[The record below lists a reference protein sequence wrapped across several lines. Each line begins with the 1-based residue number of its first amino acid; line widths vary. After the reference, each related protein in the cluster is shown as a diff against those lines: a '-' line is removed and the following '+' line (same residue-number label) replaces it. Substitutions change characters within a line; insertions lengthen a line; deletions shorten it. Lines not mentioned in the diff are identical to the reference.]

1 MRRRIF
7 LYCFLMGVLVL
18 LICGVLFYSLQYAQ
32 TVEEVYEAL
41 EAEAVLARRGLET
54 AGENYLRGLDFA
66 DRVTWIGADGAVLF
80 DSAGTEGPRSQREAP
95 EVREALERGTGRG
108 IRGADVTG
116 VSTMYL
122 ALRCADGTVL
132 RLGRPMRLVRYAALA
147 VSPLLWVFLLVLL
160 FSGVVA
166 FRVAKLILKPINA
179 LDLDSPEPD
188 LPYPELKPLVRRLS
202 EQRETIRR
210 EAEER
215 EGLRKEFSANV
226 SHELKTPLT
235 SISGFAELMKDGLT
249 PPEKTREFAGDI
261 YRESQRLIAL
271 VDDIMRLSRLDEA
284 QGFPEPETVSLDA
297 MAEEVVRRLQPLA
310 DKRDIHIRQAGT
322 PAETVGVRPILH
334 EMLFNLV
341 DNAVKYNTDG
351 GKVTVETGIRDGH
364 PYFSV
369 KDTGIGIPEDEQERV
384 FERFYRVDKSHSK
397 TVGGTGLG
405 LSIVKHGATYHH
417 AAVKLESKVGEG
429 TRVTV
434 SFPRKGQE
442 TEDQAHPGAVGL

>member
-80 DSAGTEGPRSQREAP
+80 DSAGTESPRSQREAP
-95 EVREALERGTGRG
+95 EVREALTRGTGRG

-271 VDDIMRLSRLDEA
+271 VDDIMRLSKLDEES
-284 QGFPEPETVSLDA
+284 GFPAPEETDLFAVAGEAVAALRPQAEKRRVRLLLSGGPAAVRGVPTV
-297 MAEEVVRRLQPLA
+297 
-310 DKRDIHIRQAGT
+310 
-322 PAETVGVRPILH
+322 LH
-334 EMLFNLV
+334 ELAYNLV
-341 DNAVKYNTDG
+341 DNAIKYNKEG
-351 GKVTVETGIRDGH
+351 GTVAVRVYQEGGRPTL
-364 PYFSV
+364 SV
-369 KDTGIGIPEDEQERV
+369 EDTGIGIPPQEQERV

-397 TVGGTGLG
+397 TLGGTGLG
-405 LSIVKHGATYHH
+405 LSIVKH
-417 AAVKLESKVGEG
+417 AARLHNAELSLESVPGEG
-429 TRVTV
+429 TAVTV
-434 SFPRKGQE
+434 SFP
-442 TEDQAHPGAVGL
+442 AL